1 MTNSWE
7 GSLTKNAIA
16 LMLMDSPPL
25 PPSELKPFLQV
36 IDVKR
41 VQPNKARAPLPTSS
55 QEKIRLV
62 LSDGNWYGVG
72 IVGSTV
78 QNIVKEKLAALCVI
92 RLTEYHVTNMQGKK

>member
-1 MTNSWE
+1 MSWE
-7 GSLTKNAIA
+7 GALTKNAIA

-25 PPSELKPFLQV
+25 PATEFKPFLQV

-41 VQPNKARAPLPTSS
+41 VQPNKARPGNLAAAS

-72 IVGSTV
+72 IVGSAV
-78 QNIVKEKLAALCVI
+78 QAEIKEKLVAQCVI
-92 RLTEYHVTNMQGKK
+92 HLTEYHVTNMQNKK